1 MLLLWSCSDARVV
14 EVGLGLDGALGACA
28 HTHGIPRNVQVP
40 RALSET
46 SALGAMTEG
55 VLDVFIV
62 VNEGMD
68 VVKRGPKCQTL
79 ALAAAITRLLFVCV
93 EFFPAEGIDEHGMFL

>member
-1 MLLLWSCSDARVV
+1 MLRLRSCSDARVV
-14 EVGLGLDGALGACA
+14 EVGLGLEGALGASA
-28 HTHGIPRNVQVP
+28 HTHGAPSDVQVP

-46 SALGAMTEG
+46 SALGAVTQG

-62 VNEGMD
+62 VHEGMN
-68 VVKRGPKCQTL
+68 VVKRGPECQTL

-93 EFFPAEGIDEHGMFL
+93 EFFPAEGIDKHGMFL